1 MFNQELEAPV
11 LPAVQA
17 VRDEVA
23 KADAI
28 WIFSPV
34 YNFSIP
40 GPVKNLLDWL
50 SRAIDLSDT
59 TGVSAIHDK
68 VTTVSLV
75 ANGGHEQAAEIYR
88 NLMPFIRTQFVDE
101 ITYSRVNDSAW
112 ADGNYQATPEV
123 LADLKK
129 QATALLR
136 EMGV

>member
-1 MFNQELEAPV
+1 M
-11 LPAVQA
+11 
-17 VRDEVA
+17 
-23 KADAI
+23 
-28 WIFSPV
+28 
-34 YNFSIP
+34 
-40 GPVKNLLDWL
+40 
-50 SRAIDLSDT
+50 
-59 TGVSAIHDK
+59 
-68 VTTVSLV
+68 

-136 EMGV
+136 EMGA